1 MTVFLA
7 AALLLAAEYRTPAG
21 TETPARRPGA
31 VSVLPGGR
39 MIEPLGRQFTTGPGS
54 FGLAISPDG
63 KKIVTSDTG
72 PFRSSLTIIENSDGS
87 WRTRSIAATKR
98 DPGDD
103 DKAPSDD
110 EEFSGF
116 FQGLAFDNDREI
128 WASEGNSGKVR
139 LIDLGSGKGRATLNL
154 NAAGF
159 RDSYA
164 GDLAFDRNRAL
175 LYVVDQANFRVAIFD
190 TRRRLLISNVR
201 VGRLPFAIT
210 LAPDGRRAYVTN
222 LGMFEYTSLP
232 GVQTNTVRA
241 TGLPFPAFGF
251 PSAEA
256 SAGAIRQN
264 AIGNPVEVPGLG
276 PPVLLESNSLA
287 VINANVPARAFVEKL
302 IPTGTAHGAGSEG
315 GSSPS
320 GVLATEQTIYVTNAN
335 QDTITAI
342 DAKTL
347 EREGDIALRIAGLES
362 YRGLVPMGLAID
374 AGRGWLLVAEAGIN
388 AIGVVDF
395 VTRRLIGHIP
405 AAWCPTRVALRGDAL
420 YIANAK
426 GHGTGPN
433 ATMFAPMERGS
444 QAELRRGA
452 VTMFALPRPQD
463 LAGLTRRVR
472 ELNGFDERKSGPI
485 SIPTELKH
493 AVIIVKEDRTFDEV
507 LGDLEKAS
515 GVEVRSAPELARY
528 GRRGVVQ
535 QNPGELHSRITSK
548 YINVTPN
555 HHAMADRW
563 AFSDNFYADSEAGVD
578 GHHWLVGSYPNA
590 WTESSRIAAY
600 GGLKDF
606 RFPTTA
612 PGRLSF
618 AKSSSSV
625 HPEGILE
632 AGTLWHHLSRHGI
645 SFRNFGEG
653 FALAGVQ
660 QGPGEMP
667 TGARFLTNVPMPSSL
682 YENTSRVYPQQNT
695 NIPDQYR
702 AFQFIQEISQMETLP
717 RLLFIHLPNDRTA
730 KPRPEDGYPFV
741 ASYVADNDY
750 ALGRIMEALSSRP
763 EWKTMTVF
771 VTEDAAQGGVDHIDT
786 HRTVL
791 LVAGPYVK
799 KNYVSR
805 NNSSFPG
812 ILKTVFRIL
821 GVPPLNLYDAA
832 ATDLADCFTDQP
844 DFLGYR
850 ALLPA
855 REIFD
860 PKAVKDPIDPP
871 PSDSTDDARG
881 PRHLKKR

>member
-21 TETPARRPGA
+21 TETTARRPGA

-87 WRTRSIAATKR
+87 WRTRSIAARKR

-103 DKAPSDD
+103 DKAPSGDD
-110 EEFSGF
+110 EFPGF
-116 FQGLAFDNDREI
+116 FQGLAFDNDREV
-128 WASEGNSGKVR
+128 WASEGNSGRVR
-139 LIDLGSGKGRATLNL
+139 LIDLGSGKSRAALNL
-154 NAAGF
+154 NTAGF

-222 LGMFEYTSLP
+222 LGMFEYTPLP
-232 GVQTNTVRA
+232 GVRTNTARA

-256 SAGAIRQN
+256 SAGATRQN

-276 PPVLLESNSLA
+276 PPVLPESNSLA
-287 VINANVPARAFVEKL
+287 VINANVPGRAFVEKL
-302 IPTGTAHGAGSEG
+302 IPTGTAQGAGSEG

-335 QDTITAI
+335 QDTITTI

-347 EREGDIALRIAGLES
+347 EREGDIPLRIAGLDS
-362 YRGLVPMGLAID
+362 YRGILPVGLAID
-374 AGRGWLLVAEAGIN
+374 GGRGWLLVAEAGIN

-395 VTRRLIGHIP
+395 VTRRLVGHIP
-405 AAWCPTRVALRGDAL
+405 AAWFPTRLALRGDAL

-433 ATMFAPMERGS
+433 ATMFAPIDGG
-444 QAELRRGA
+444 AEADLRRGA
-452 VTMFALPRPQD
+452 VTAFPLPRPQD

-472 ELNGFDERKSGPI
+472 ELNGFDERKSGPLP
-485 SIPTELKH
+485 IPAELKH
-493 AVIIVKEDRTFDEV
+493 AVIIVKKSRTFDEV

-515 GVEVRSAPELARY
+515 GVDVRSAPELARY

-535 QNPGELHSRITSK
+535 QNPRELRARITSK

-555 HHAMADRW
+555 HHAIADRW
-563 AFSDNFYADSEAGVD
+563 AFSDNFYADSGAS
-578 GHHWLVGSYPNA
+578 GHHWLAGSYPNA

-600 GGLKDF
+600 EGQKDF
-606 RFPTTA
+606 RFPATA
-612 PGRLSF
+612 PGRLNF
-618 AKSSSSV
+618 AQSDSPV
-625 HPEGILE
+625 HPEEILE
-632 AGTLWHHLSRHGI
+632 AGTLWHHLTRHGI

-667 TGARFLTNVPMPSSL
+667 TGARFLTNAPMPNPL
-682 YENTSRVYPQQNT
+682 YENTSRLYPQHNT

-702 AFQFIQEISQMETLP
+702 AFQFIREISQMETLP
-717 RLLFIHLPNDRTA
+717 RLLFLHLPNDHTA

-763 EWKTMTVF
+763 EWRSMVVF
-771 VTEDAAQGGVDHIDT
+771 VTEDGAQGGVDHIDT
-786 HRTVL
+786 HRTL
-791 LVAGPYVK
+791 LLAAGPYVR
-799 KNYVSR
+799 KNYVLRS
-805 NNSSFPG
+805 NSGFPSV
-812 ILKTVFRIL
+812 LKTVFRIL
-821 GVPPLNLYDAA
+821 GVPPLNLYDAT

-871 PSDSTDDARG
+871 PDSTDDARA
-881 PRHLKKR
+881 PHHLKKR